1 MTTVSGDPVYSAN
14 GTTYTIPT
22 RVYGAY
28 GEETPDVGT
37 ITLTATGDGDFTWSE
52 VAGGTA
58 LPGTLAV
65 GSTTHSGS
73 GNSRT
78 HTATITGTLPAN
90 TTTTYTNG
98 VRGDTATNNILLKVQ
113 HDTDATKA
121 VTLNGTTGMGI
132 TNKSTER
139 PVLFKSRRYVGT
151 GASKDINGF
160 GFAPDLVWIK
170 NRDAIKHHRIVD
182 SVRGSSKHLI
192 SNETNAESTQTTM
205 VTSLNSDGFSVGSS
219 DNVNS
224 DKRHDS
230 LGMEGRRPP
239 SATGKSAK
247 FQNGTSSEDTISTTF
262 NTGTD
267 SYNTASGH
275 VTSVTRSVN
284 VDGGFSIV
292 KYVNNGTGG

>member
-1 MTTVSGDPVYSAN
+1 MFWSYVDGYRRANWTGVTTNYDSTELWRIGHDDNQGYMYKGYLDNIRIVIGEDMTTVSGRSSLFGKWYYIHNTHQSLR
-14 GTTYTIPT
+14 TY
-22 RVYGAY
+22 GQ
-28 GEETPDVGT
+28 ETPDVGT

-78 HTATITGTLPAN
+78 HTATITGTLPVN
-90 TTTTYTNG
+90 TSTTYTNG

-121 VTLNGTTGMGI
+121 VTLNGATGMGI
-132 TNKSTER
+132 TNKSTEK

-170 NRDAIKHHRIVD
+170 NRDAIKHHRI
-182 SVRGSSKHLI
+182 LI
-192 SNETNAESTQTTM
+192 
-205 VTSLNSDGFSVGSS
+205 L
-219 DNVNS
+219 
-224 DKRHDS
+224 
-230 LGMEGRRPP
+230 
-239 SATGKSAK
+239 
-247 FQNGTSSEDTISTTF
+247 
-262 NTGTD
+262 
-267 SYNTASGH
+267 
-275 VTSVTRSVN
+275 
-284 VDGGFSIV
+284 
-292 KYVNNGTGG
+292 